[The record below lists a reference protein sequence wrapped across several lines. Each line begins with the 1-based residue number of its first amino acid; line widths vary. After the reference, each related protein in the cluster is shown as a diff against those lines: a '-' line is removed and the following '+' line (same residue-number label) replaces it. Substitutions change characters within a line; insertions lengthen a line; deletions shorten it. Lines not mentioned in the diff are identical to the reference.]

1 MKDRN
6 KETAH
11 DFIYLLVIIQ
21 VNSFMTEP
29 LSYRN
34 QSIDLDWFL
43 YDNGLRHERV
53 KVIFLVQQVKSS

>member
-6 KETAH
+6 KETDH

-34 QSIDLDWFL
+34 QSRSMDWFL